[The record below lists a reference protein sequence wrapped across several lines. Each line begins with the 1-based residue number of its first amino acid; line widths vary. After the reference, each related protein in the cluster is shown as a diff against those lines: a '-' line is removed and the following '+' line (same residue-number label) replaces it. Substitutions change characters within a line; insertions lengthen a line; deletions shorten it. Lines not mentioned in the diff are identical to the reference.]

1 MADKT
6 LIQSARDMYRA
17 GLNEQ
22 DKWRERGFR
31 TGQMVSKAISDFS
44 LRKQR
49 QDQFDESMRMRQ
61 QTIDMSQQRLD
72 YYINRDAEIRRE
84 NVQKR
89 EYEVASMFD
98 QMTSSIGN
106 NPTEGGIITEIQ
118 KAFVENETNNAN
130 KSIDNQ
136 QYVSTRVGLESRLRK
151 MGGGIGQYV
160 SFMKEMFSA
169 DPLTPGAT
177 FNISNLSKSN
187 EEEQRMIDL
196 LIPGNSQRGYDAKG
210 DLYFDA
216 KWNGVD
222 VSRRYW
228 ATDLAPKLQQVDQ
241 AGRGLSLGYGE
252 FDETLRANARNG
264 KDVGDVS
271 QIFSST
277 IIAGKDGNLTETW
290 KNARSFVDDM
300 ELTADSS
307 LMDTPDWLVQ
317 QERYRQWYNTGK
329 PEDQQIGEDN
339 LLGGNHKYWHRDE
352 GYSGRGKPGTDL
364 IQWTSSHVSNHL
376 ATKYNPV
383 AKKVRDDRATA
394 AAPKMDFT
402 QTIGNIESL
411 VDSFNRGDLAEFGTL
426 YGNINT
432 GSDEYSMLPSTETND
447 AGEEELT
454 GGFQMFRDP
463 GGSKASREPMVEFA
477 PFQTRGTAEEKRQ
490 EFERLMKMFS
500 GTEFGNNYANLPDS
514 AKDKLLNFT
523 SDTEPGGTP
532 PPQEA
537 STLTLDQLNAMI
549 STIEKQKRGGVFR
562 TGADNVIMLDPN
574 GEPVTRDMYKK
585 FVEQRNRL
593 MEEAGIDK
601 GVDQT
606 IIENVNK
613 EVARLKKIL
622 DETDF
627 GDGPNAE
634 KNYLKL
640 RDNHIRLLRNIGT
653 KANEATKKAIEDI
666 INNYG

>member
-84 NVQKR
+84 SVQKR
-89 EYEVASMFD
+89 EYEIASMFD
-98 QMTSSIGN
+98 QLTSSIGN
-106 NPTEGGIITEIQ
+106 DPTEGGIITEIQ

-136 QYVSTRVGLESRLRK
+136 QYVSTRVALESRLRK
-151 MGGGIGQYV
+151 MSGGIGQYV

-241 AGRGLSLGYGE
+241 AGRGLSLGYGK

-264 KDVGDVS
+264 QDVGDVS

-290 KNARSFVDDM
+290 KNARSFIDDM
-300 ELTADSS
+300 ELTADTS
-307 LMDTPDWLVQ
+307 LMDAPDWLVQ

-352 GYSGRGKPGTDL
+352 SYSGRGKPGTDL

-383 AKKVRDDRATA
+383 AK
-394 AAPKMDFT
+394 
-402 QTIGNIESL
+402 
-411 VDSFNRGDLAEFGTL
+411 
-426 YGNINT
+426 
-432 GSDEYSMLPSTETND
+432 
-447 AGEEELT
+447 
-454 GGFQMFRDP
+454 
-463 GGSKASREPMVEFA
+463 
-477 PFQTRGTAEEKRQ
+477 
-490 EFERLMKMFS
+490 
-500 GTEFGNNYANLPDS
+500 
-514 AKDKLLNFT
+514 
-523 SDTEPGGTP
+523 
-532 PPQEA
+532 
-537 STLTLDQLNAMI
+537 
-549 STIEKQKRGGVFR
+549 
-562 TGADNVIMLDPN
+562 
-574 GEPVTRDMYKK
+574 
-585 FVEQRNRL
+585 
-593 MEEAGIDK
+593 
-601 GVDQT
+601 
-606 IIENVNK
+606 
-613 EVARLKKIL
+613 
-622 DETDF
+622 
-627 GDGPNAE
+627 
-634 KNYLKL
+634 
-640 RDNHIRLLRNIGT
+640 
-653 KANEATKKAIEDI
+653 
-666 INNYG
+666 

>member
-89 EYEVASMFD
+89 EYQIASYFD
-98 QMTSSIGN
+98 QLTSSIGN
-106 NPTEGGIITEIQ
+106 DPTEGGIITEIQ

-151 MGGGIGQYV
+151 MSGGIGQYV

-222 VSRRYW
+222 VSRKYW

-264 KDVGDVS
+264 QDVGDVS

-307 LMDTPDWLVQ
+307 LMDMPDWLVQ
-317 QERYRQWYNTGK
+317 QEQYRQWYNTGK

-352 GYSGRGKPGTDL
+352 SYSGRGKPGTDL

-376 ATKYNPV
+376 ATKYDMI
-383 AKKVRDDRATA
+383 AKKVRDDRAA
-394 AAPKMDFT
+394 AVAPKMDFT
-402 QTIGNIESL
+402 QTIGNISSL
-411 VDSFNRGDLAEFGTL
+411 VDSFNKGDLAEFGTL

-514 AKDKLLNFT
+514 VKDKLLNFT

-532 PPQEA
+532 PPETPQ
-537 STLTLDQLNAMI
+537 LTLDQLNAMI
-549 STIEKQKRGGVFR
+549 KLIDEKKIGGVFR
-562 TGADNVIMLDPN
+562 TGSDNVIMLDEN
-574 GEPVTRDMYKK
+574 GQPVTRDMYKK
-585 FVEQRNRL
+585 FVEQRDRL

-606 IIENVNK
+606 RIENVNK

-622 DETDF
+622 DETNF

-634 KNYLKL
+634 KNYLKM
-640 RDNHIRLLRNIGT
+640 RDDHIRQLRG
-653 KANEATKKAIEDI
+653 KARNVNEATKKAIEDI

>member
-1 MADKT
+1 
-6 LIQSARDMYRA
+6 
-17 GLNEQ
+17 
-22 DKWRERGFR
+22 
-31 TGQMVSKAISDFS
+31 MVSKAISDFS

-222 VSRRYW
+222 VSIRYW

-300 ELTADSS
+300 DGYFSNRWITTILISEKS
-307 LMDTPDWLVQ
+307 VIN
-317 QERYRQWYNTGK
+317 R
-329 PEDQQIGEDN
+329 EDIRLK
-339 LLGGNHKYWHRDE
+339 LLEN
-352 GYSGRGKPGTDL
+352 
-364 IQWTSSHVSNHL
+364 
-376 ATKYNPV
+376 
-383 AKKVRDDRATA
+383 
-394 AAPKMDFT
+394 
-402 QTIGNIESL
+402 NIESRPL
-411 VDSFNRGDLAEFGTL
+411 WKPMNMQPVFLSYKSYINGVSEDLFKRGLC
-426 YGNINT
+426 
-432 GSDEYSMLPSTETND
+432 LPS
-447 AGEEELT
+447 
-454 GGFQMFRDP
+454 
-463 GGSKASREPMVEFA
+463 GSIM
-477 PFQTRGTAEEKRQ
+477 QEK
-490 EFERLMKMFS
+490 
-500 GTEFGNNYANLPDS
+500 D
-514 AKDKLLNFT
+514 LN
-523 SDTEPGGTP
+523 
-532 PPQEA
+532 
-537 STLTLDQLNAMI
+537 
-549 STIEKQKRGGVFR
+549 RV
-562 TGADNVIMLDPN
+562 V
-574 GEPVTRDMYKK
+574 
-585 FVEQRNRL
+585 
-593 MEEAGIDK
+593 
-601 GVDQT
+601 
-606 IIENVNK
+606 
-613 EVARLKKIL
+613 
-622 DETDF
+622 
-627 GDGPNAE
+627 
-634 KNYLKL
+634 
-640 RDNHIRLLRNIGT
+640 
-653 KANEATKKAIEDI
+653 DI
-666 INNYG
+666 IKDLYES

>member
-1 MADKT
+1 
-6 LIQSARDMYRA
+6 
-17 GLNEQ
+17 
-22 DKWRERGFR
+22 
-31 TGQMVSKAISDFS
+31 
-44 LRKQR
+44 
-49 QDQFDESMRMRQ
+49 
-61 QTIDMSQQRLD
+61 
-72 YYINRDAEIRRE
+72 
-84 NVQKR
+84 
-89 EYEVASMFD
+89 
-98 QMTSSIGN
+98 
-106 NPTEGGIITEIQ
+106 
-118 KAFVENETNNAN
+118 
-130 KSIDNQ
+130 
-136 QYVSTRVGLESRLRK
+136 
-151 MGGGIGQYV
+151 
-160 SFMKEMFSA
+160 
-169 DPLTPGAT
+169 
-177 FNISNLSKSN
+177 
-187 EEEQRMIDL
+187 
-196 LIPGNSQRGYDAKG
+196 
-210 DLYFDA
+210 
-216 KWNGVD
+216 
-222 VSRRYW
+222 
-228 ATDLAPKLQQVDQ
+228 
-241 AGRGLSLGYGE
+241 
-252 FDETLRANARNG
+252 
-264 KDVGDVS
+264 
-271 QIFSST
+271 
-277 IIAGKDGNLTETW
+277 
-290 KNARSFVDDM
+290 
-300 ELTADSS
+300 
-307 LMDTPDWLVQ
+307 MDTPDWLVQ

-329 PEDQQIGEDN
+329 PEDQQLGEDN

-383 AKKVRDDRATA
+383 AKKVRDDIAAA
-394 AAPKMDFT
+394 AAPKMVFT

-411 VDSFNRGDLAEFGTL
+411 VDSFNRGDLAEFGTI

>member
-106 NPTEGGIITEIQ
+106 DPTEGGIITEIQ

-222 VSRRYW
+222 VSR
-228 ATDLAPKLQQVDQ
+228 
-241 AGRGLSLGYGE
+241 
-252 FDETLRANARNG
+252 
-264 KDVGDVS
+264 
-271 QIFSST
+271 
-277 IIAGKDGNLTETW
+277 
-290 KNARSFVDDM
+290 
-300 ELTADSS
+300 
-307 LMDTPDWLVQ
+307 
-317 QERYRQWYNTGK
+317 
-329 PEDQQIGEDN
+329 
-339 LLGGNHKYWHRDE
+339 
-352 GYSGRGKPGTDL
+352 
-364 IQWTSSHVSNHL
+364 
-376 ATKYNPV
+376 
-383 AKKVRDDRATA
+383 
-394 AAPKMDFT
+394 
-402 QTIGNIESL
+402 
-411 VDSFNRGDLAEFGTL
+411 
-426 YGNINT
+426 
-432 GSDEYSMLPSTETND
+432 
-447 AGEEELT
+447 
-454 GGFQMFRDP
+454 
-463 GGSKASREPMVEFA
+463 
-477 PFQTRGTAEEKRQ
+477 
-490 EFERLMKMFS
+490 
-500 GTEFGNNYANLPDS
+500 
-514 AKDKLLNFT
+514 
-523 SDTEPGGTP
+523 
-532 PPQEA
+532 
-537 STLTLDQLNAMI
+537 
-549 STIEKQKRGGVFR
+549 
-562 TGADNVIMLDPN
+562 
-574 GEPVTRDMYKK
+574 
-585 FVEQRNRL
+585 
-593 MEEAGIDK
+593 
-601 GVDQT
+601 
-606 IIENVNK
+606 
-613 EVARLKKIL
+613 
-622 DETDF
+622 
-627 GDGPNAE
+627 
-634 KNYLKL
+634 
-640 RDNHIRLLRNIGT
+640 
-653 KANEATKKAIEDI
+653 
-666 INNYG
+666 